1 MSVDTIYPPMLAALE
16 EDVGP
21 SKRHKS
27 DRGIAAAIVVQDG
40 AVLMVRRR
48 VAEGQLS
55 WQFPAG
61 EIEGTETPEQ
71 AAVRETSE
79 EVGMEV
85 TALKVLGE
93 RVHPKTGRKMTYVA
107 CVVESPALLTW
118 RTTMNWLRWHGS
130 GMPRFPR
137 TCHTASSTRC
147 RYISTPH

>member
-1 MSVDTIYPPMLAALE
+1 MTEQTAQERP
-16 EDVGP
+16 
-21 SKRHKS
+21 
-27 DRGIAAAIVVQDG
+27 GIAAAIVVQDG

-107 CVVESPALLTW
+107 CVVESGTPYVADDDELAEVAWVRHAQIPAYVPYGLFDAVQVYLDAALS
-118 RTTMNWLRWHGS
+118 R
-130 GMPRFPR
+130 
-137 TCHTASSTRC
+137 
-147 RYISTPH
+147 